1 MDGPVYPAKNSKI
14 FDYIWQSF
22 ASKVGTLFV
31 NLFQCTDE
39 TINGTVTSVFI
50 WQILWK
56 KISDANKIR
65 FTSKCSS
72 NNENDVQHVTIHRIR
87 VRCGPVDKRGW
98 VYDSNQRT
106 NNQPSPHAVFQTWPI
121 PHRALIFALKIAF
134 KRSHAGFSR
143 YLLLTKLAG
152 YANLSVY
159 RDLYWYN
166 IFWQSTMNSR
176 LSICKTS
183 WIKKS
188 IIMDFVRDIFDI

>member
-1 MDGPVYPAKNSKI
+1 M
-14 FDYIWQSF
+14 
-22 ASKVGTLFV
+22 GTLFV

-56 KISDANKIR
+56 KISDANKTR

-87 VRCGPVDKRGW
+87 VRWGPLDKRGW

-106 NNQPSPHAVFQTWPI
+106 NHQPSPRAVFQTWPI

-134 KRSHAGFSR
+134 KRSHAEFSR
-143 YLLLTKLAG
+143 YLFLKTTW
-152 YANLSVY
+152 V
-159 RDLYWYN
+159 
-166 IFWQSTMNSR
+166 
-176 LSICKTS
+176 CKTVS
-183 WIKKS
+183 LSGPIVLTQYFLTVDDELQTVD
-188 IIMDFVRDIFDI
+188 M